1 MKAII
6 WDVNPSS
13 SRLLTADL
21 WPANSLSAWK
31 AEPMAAF
38 SDWLARQAVL
48 ASQLRESS
56 CETYTSMFH
65 TWLVFLT
72 SRRMHLLE
80 ASAPDATEFFSKH
93 KSLVPISR
101 RRYLQLLDRV
111 YVHLRTLG
119 WERDNPLSVELAKER
134 ELEIALPPGLTDE
147 EQGALLAVLER
158 MPAWKG
164 ARDRALIALL
174 LGAGLRANEVVGL
187 TADKVGPDYSI
198 RVVPT
203 TVHAEHVTLILPEGR
218 WREWY
223 ESWLSERRRLEIPGS
238 WLTPATLGG
247 RPYSPSGLFRRTSS
261 WFDAANLSPKQRGP
275 HILRNTF
282 GRNALACGRY
292 SLEEVQQFLGHAEL
306 RATARYSL
314 SR

>member
-1 MKAII
+1 M
-6 WDVNPSS
+6 
-13 SRLLTADL
+13 LTADL
-21 WPANSLSAWK
+21 WPANSLSAWQN
-31 AEPMAAF
+31 EPTAAF
-38 SDWLARQAVL
+38 SEWLARQAVV
-48 ASQLRESS
+48 ANQLRESS
-56 CETYTSMFH
+56 CETYSSMFH

-80 ASAPDATEFFSKH
+80 ASAAEASEFFSKH
-93 KSLVPISR
+93 KSLVPVSR

-111 YVHLRTLG
+111 YVHLGTLG

-147 EQGALLAVLER
+147 EQAALLAVLEY
-158 MPAWKG
+158 MPSWKG

-187 TADKVGPDYSI
+187 TTDKMRPDYSI
-198 RVVPT
+198 RVIPA
-203 TVHAEHVTLILPEGR
+203 TVHAEHVTLMLPDGR

-223 ESWLSERRRLEIPGS
+223 ESWLTERRRLEIAGE
-238 WLTPATLGG
+238 WVTPATLSG
-247 RPYSPSGLFRRTSS
+247 RPYSPSGLFRRTST
-261 WFDAANLSPKQRGP
+261 WFDAANLNPKQRGP

-306 RATARYSL
+306 RATARYGQ
-314 SR
+314 SRRISKDPQV